1 MTSLGKHSL
10 RGIAGKVA
18 LAELC
23 PPSFGHRKLG
33 LGESLGAGGHH
44 AVDIAGV
51 AEKVGRKTLVA
62 KSRVE
67 GILQHAEEVLS
78 PGR

>member
-1 MTSLGKHSL
+1 M
-10 RGIAGKVA
+10 
-18 LAELC
+18 AELC

-51 AEKVGRKTLVA
+51 AKKVGSA

>member
-1 MTSLGKHSL
+1 M
-10 RGIAGKVA
+10 
-18 LAELC
+18 
-23 PPSFGHRKLG
+23 
-33 LGESLGAGGHH
+33 GAGGHH